1 VALLL
6 SMLHACADDQAD
18 IYGGCVGP
26 VREPLDPNSSVHLL
40 ANAASGI
47 DDRIAPSS
55 GPHVM
60 GTPLTGVVADPVP
73 AAVQVGV
80 LERGDV
86 MVQYAPGLDVTPLD
100 ALAGP
105 HVVVAPN
112 PRVDGV
118 VATAW
123 RHRLTCES
131 VEPLAVEAFVEH
143 YAARGPQMGAG

>member
-1 VALLL
+1 MAL
-6 SMLHACADDQAD
+6 LHACASGPSDTYA
-18 IYGGCVGP
+18 GCVGP

-40 ANAASGI
+40 PNAAIGVG
-47 DDRIAPSS
+47 DPPAPTS

-60 GTPLTGVVADPVP
+60 GTSVTGLVDEPVP

-86 MVQYAPGLDVTPLD
+86 MVQYSPAVDVGRLVE
-100 ALAGP
+100 LAGP

-123 RHRLTCES
+123 RHRLTCEF
-131 VEPLAVEAFVEH
+131 VEPPALAAFTER
-143 YAARGPQMGAG
+143 YASRGPQMGAG